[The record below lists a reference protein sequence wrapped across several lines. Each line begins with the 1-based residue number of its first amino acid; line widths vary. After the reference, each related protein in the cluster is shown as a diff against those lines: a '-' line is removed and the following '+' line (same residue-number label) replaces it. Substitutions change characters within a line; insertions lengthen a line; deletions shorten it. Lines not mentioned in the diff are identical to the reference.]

1 MEVSLEKR
9 DHESEVITLLQ
20 LALLITYPLKYLLRY
35 GPMDVLLTHR
45 QLVYKIDD
53 ILRREVLPKVVDAK
67 DHVLV
72 ALG

>member
-1 MEVSLEKR
+1 
-9 DHESEVITLLQ
+9 
-20 LALLITYPLKYLLRY
+20 
-35 GPMDVLLTHR
+35 MDVLLTHR